1 MKIGFLGA
9 GTISDAV
16 VRGFVKGNVGLSS
29 VTMLSKGH
37 DFAESLKKDFSIVK
51 ITDDA
56 QYVVDN
62 SDWIF
67 VAVPGR
73 FCEEVLKPLHFKP
86 HQKLIVFVPTVSKA
100 EVEAWTKNAVP
111 VVRMLPLPFMAEH
124 LTMTPIYPDD
134 KELAAMLDKAGGH
147 IVAKAEKDFNIFMAG
162 ASFMG
167 VYYRFCAVLND
178 WADKEGLD
186 KEASMAYLTHVFAA
200 LANEAKTP
208 RNGKYPTFAELET
221 EYSTKGGT
229 NEFIAVEFGK
239 NGGTDALLKAVQD
252 GFKQMN
258 K

>member
-9 GTISDAV
+9 GTISDGV
-16 VRGFVKGNVGLSS
+16 VRGLIKSKAAISS
-29 VTMLSKGH
+29 IIMLSKGH
-37 DFAESLKKDFSIVK
+37 DFADSLKKDFSIVK
-51 ITDDA
+51 ITDNA
-56 QYVVDN
+56 QQVVDGA
-62 SDWIF
+62 DWIF

-100 EVEAWTKNAVP
+100 EVEEWTKHAVP

-124 LTMTPIYPDD
+124 LTMTPIYPAD
-134 KELAAMLDKAGGH
+134 KELAALLDKAGGH
-147 IVAKAEKDFNIFMAG
+147 IEAKSEKDFNIFMAG

-178 WADKEGLD
+178 WSVKEGLD
-186 KEASMAYLTHVFAA
+186 GEQSMAYLTHVFAA
-200 LANEAKTP
+200 LADKAKEQ
-208 RNGKYPTFAELET
+208 RGGKYAGFAELER

-229 NEFIAVEFGK
+229 NEFIAMEFGK
-239 NGGTDALLKAVQD
+239 NGGQAGLLKAVQD